1 MEWIFLLAGL
11 ALGALLGFFVQ
22 KNKAA
27 TLLQEAGTRGLEAE
41 KQTALQAQQ
50 AENLRQSLVQRESE
64 LQQSRIEINRLTGEN
79 ARLLEASS
87 SLEIRLKEQRED
99 LERVRQQVKEQFTT
113 IAAEVVAS
121 NARQIQEE
129 HRSRLVDVLNPL
141 RERIEKFEGQVRVTN
156 EERIREHQ
164 SMREQLTQ
172 LQSLNKSIGEEA
184 RNLVTALKGQTKT
197 QGNWGE
203 MILEKVLERSG
214 LVKGREY
221 HVQSSFTN
229 EEGRRLQPD
238 VIISLPENKSVI
250 IDAKVSLIAYE
261 RFCNEQD
268 EAARAIALR
277 EHLSSIRKH
286 VKELSARNYQQLYQV
301 NSLDFVL
308 MFVPVEPAFSVAIE
322 HDSELFNEAFDRNI
336 VIVTTSTLLATL
348 RTISSIWRMEY
359 QNKNAME
366 IARQAGDL
374 YDKFSALI
382 DNLIAVGKKINDAQE
397 SYEDAMKKLHTG
409 RGNLISKVEAMKK
422 LGIKA
427 SKQINSKLIERTEDL
442 HEQPDENTN
451 EEAGS

>member
-11 ALGALLGFFVQ
+11 AFGLLLGVFMQ
-22 KNKAA
+22 KSKAA
-27 TLLQEAGTRGLEAE
+27 ALLQEAAIQRQEAK
-41 KQTALQAQQ
+41 KQMALQAQL
-50 AENLRQSLVQRESE
+50 ADSLKASLSQREAE
-64 LQQSRIEINRLTGEN
+64 LEQSRKEVNHLTAEQ
-79 ARLLEASS
+79 ARLGEASS
-87 SLEIRLKEQRED
+87 ALELRLKEQRED
-99 LERVRQQVKEQFTT
+99 LERVRVQLKEQFMA

-121 NARQIQEE
+121 NAKQIQEE

-141 RERIEKFEGQVRVTN
+141 RERIEKFEGQVRVTH

-164 SMREQLTQ
+164 SMREQLNQ
-172 LQSLNKSIGEEA
+172 LQNLNKSIGEEA

-221 HVQSSFTN
+221 QVQSSFTN

-238 VIISLPENKSVI
+238 VIINLPENKSVI
-250 IDAKVSLIAYE
+250 IDAKVSLLAYE
-261 RFCNEQD
+261 RFSNETD
-268 EAARAIALR
+268 ESAKALALR
-277 EHLSSIRKH
+277 EHLNSIRKH
-286 VKELSARNYQQLYQV
+286 VKELGSKNYQQLYQV

-308 MFVPVEPAFSVAIE
+308 MFIPVEPAFSAAVE
-322 HDSELFNEAFDRNI
+322 QDTELFNDAFEKNI
-336 VIVTTSTLLATL
+336 VIVSTSTLLATL

-374 YDKFSALI
+374 YDKFAALM
-382 DNLIAVGKKINDAQE
+382 DNLIVVGKKMNDAQE
-397 SYEDAMKKLHTG
+397 SYEEAMKRLHTG
-409 RGNLISKVEAMKK
+409 RGNLISKVESMKK

-427 SKQINSKLIERTEDL
+427 SKQINAKLIDRTEDL
-442 HEQPDENTN
+442 HDEGETDNHDQTLL
-451 EEAGS
+451 

>member
-1 MEWIFLLAGL
+1 MEWMFLIAGT
-11 ALGALLGFFVQ
+11 ALGFLVGFFML
-22 KNKAA
+22 KAKAA
-27 TLLQEAGTRGLEAE
+27 TLLQQAVSLRQDAE
-41 KQTALQAQQ
+41 KQVALQAQL
-50 AENLRQSLVQRESE
+50 AETLKSTLTQREAE
-64 LQQSRIEINRLTGEN
+64 LELSRREVNRLTADQ
-79 ARLLEASS
+79 ARLNEVSSALE
-87 SLEIRLKEQRED
+87 LRLKEQRED
-99 LERVRQQVKEQFTT
+99 LERVRIQLKEQFTA

-121 NARQIQEE
+121 NAKQIQEE

-141 RERIEKFEGQVRVTN
+141 RERIEKFEGQVRVTH

-164 SMREQLTQ
+164 SMREQLNQ

-184 RNLVTALKGQTKT
+184 RNLVTALKGQAKT

-221 HVQSSFTN
+221 QVQSSFTN

-238 VIISLPENKSVI
+238 VIINLPENKSVI
-250 IDAKVSLIAYE
+250 IDAKVSLLAYE
-261 RFCNEQD
+261 RFSNESD
-268 EAARAIALR
+268 ENAKALALR
-277 EHLSSIRKH
+277 EHLNSIRKH
-286 VKELSARNYQQLYQV
+286 VKDLGSKNYQQLYQV

-308 MFVPVEPAFSVAIE
+308 MFVPVEPAFSVAVE
-322 HDSELFNEAFDRNI
+322 HDTELFNDAFEKNI

-382 DNLIAVGKKINDAQE
+382 DSLIAVGKKMNDAQE

-409 RGNLISKVEAMKK
+409 RGNLISKVESMKK

-427 SKQINSKLIERTEDL
+427 SKQINARLIDRTEDL
-442 HEQPDENTN
+442 HEES
-451 EEAGS
+451 EADSHE